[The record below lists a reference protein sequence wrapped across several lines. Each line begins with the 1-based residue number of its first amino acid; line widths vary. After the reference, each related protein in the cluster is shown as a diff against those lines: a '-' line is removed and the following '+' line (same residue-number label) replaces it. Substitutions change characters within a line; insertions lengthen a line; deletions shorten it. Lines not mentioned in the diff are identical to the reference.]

1 MEYYVQKIKSAKT
14 YDKDDISFTY
24 LTPNDFKNVQDRTN
38 AKVAGSIHLKGTNK
52 NNIDV
57 LVVESHDRTFNFE
70 VEKDTSTSG
79 VMGYI
84 LVLDGTYIAVKKR
97 PSLMPILIVAAA
109 VCLTG
114 AVTIFALNGRTGE
127 ASPDSASTVLD
138 IANGQEWDGN
148 LPQNGEQSTA
158 NSESIEV
165 PGYAEMHLS
174 AEQKEIQLI
183 NPESNTV
190 YFVYTIKDDTGNVV
204 YESKAIEPNKMVSVN
219 LYDLLKTGE
228 HKLSF
233 DISTYDIETKSPC
246 NGASQAVL
254 VFTK

>member
-1 MEYYVQKIKSAKT
+1 MKYYAQKIKSAKT
-14 YDKDDISFTY
+14 YDKNDISFTY
-24 LTPNDFKNVQDRTN
+24 LTLNDFKNVQDKTN
-38 AKVAGSIHLKGTNK
+38 AKVAGSIHLKETNK

-70 VEKDTSTSG
+70 VEKDISASG

-84 LVLDGTYIAVKKR
+84 LVLDDTYIAVKKS
-97 PSLMPILIVAAA
+97 PLLMPILIVAAA
-109 VCLTG
+109 ICLTG
-114 AVTIFALNGRTGE
+114 AITILALNGRTEE
-127 ASPDSASTVLD
+127 ASPGSASVLD

-148 LPQNGEQSTA
+148 LPHNGEQSTA

-165 PGYAEMHLS
+165 PGYSEMHLD
-174 AEQKEIQLI
+174 AEHKEIQLI
-183 NPESNTV
+183 NPEGNTV
-190 YFVYTIKDDTGNVV
+190 YFVYTIKNDAGNVV